1 MTGSAADD
9 FHHAMSE
16 PILRATHISKN
27 FKSVKALD
35 GVELTLRGGEI
46 HALMGENG
54 AGKSTLI
61 KAITGVHPPDGG
73 TIELKGVRIS
83 PRSPREA
90 ELAGIS
96 TVYQEV
102 NLIPT
107 LSIADNILLGRQ
119 PRRFGCLRKREMK
132 RRAEAALTR
141 LGLKLDVGR
150 RLDSC
155 SMAVQQMVAIARAL
169 DIQAKVLIL
178 DEPTSSLDERE
189 VKFLFDIMRQLRD
202 QGMAIVFVTHFL
214 GQVYAV
220 ADRITVLRN
229 GKFVGEFPT
238 TELPR
243 LKLIAAMVGRELEA
257 MEHLREEAP
266 AAARAEVLLRAN
278 GLGKRGLMYPIDLE
292 IATGEVMGL
301 AGLLGSG
308 RTETAKML
316 FGIEIPDDGELQLA
330 GKTIAIRSARQAIR
344 EGLAFCSEDRK
355 SEGLV
360 PHLSVRE
367 NLILAIQANRGPL
380 RLLPRK
386 EQETLTEHYIRALN
400 IKTPDAETPIQNL
413 SGGNQQKVLLGR
425 WLALQPKLIILDE
438 PTRGIDVGAK
448 AEIEKLVHSLRGRGM
463 AVLYISSDLEELER
477 VCQRVAVLRD
487 RRKVGELSG
496 GNIHVD
502 RILNLIARHNE

>member
-1 MTGSAADD
+1 MN
-9 FHHAMSE
+9 E
-16 PILRATHISKN
+16 PILRARNISKA
-27 FKSVKALD
+27 FQSVKALD
-35 GVELTLRGGEI
+35 QVELTLRGGEI

-61 KAITGVHPPDGG
+61 KTITGVYSPDSGV
-73 TIELKGVRIS
+73 IEFAGSPIS

-90 ELAGIS
+90 ESLGIS

-132 RRAEAALTR
+132 RRAEAALGR
-141 LGLKLDVGR
+141 LGLRLDVGR
-150 RLDSC
+150 RLNSC

-169 DIQAKVLIL
+169 DVQARVLIL

-189 VKFLFDIMRQLRD
+189 VKFLFDIMRRLSAD
-202 QGMAIVFVTHFL
+202 GLGILFVTHFL

-229 GKFVGEFPT
+229 GKFVGEYPT
-238 TELPR
+238 AELPR
-243 LKLIAAMVGRELEA
+243 PKLIGAMVGRNFEEL
-257 MEHLREEAP
+257 EHLREESAAP
-266 AAARAEVLLRAN
+266 VTGEVFLQAR
-278 GLGKRGLMYPIDLE
+278 GLGRRGWMNPIDLD
-292 IATGEVMGL
+292 IAAGEVMGL

-316 FGIEIPDDGELQLA
+316 FGIEAPDQGELRLG
-330 GKTIAIRSARQAIR
+330 GKTVAFRSARQAIR
-344 EGLAFCSEDRK
+344 HGLAFCSEDRK
-355 SEGLV
+355 TEGLV

-367 NLILAIQANRGPL
+367 NLILALQARRGPA

-386 EQETLTEHYIRALN
+386 EQEQLAEHYITALK
-400 IKTPDAETPIQNL
+400 IKVPNPETPIQNL
-413 SGGNQQKVLLGR
+413 SGGNQQKVLLAR

-448 AEIEKLVHSLRGRGM
+448 AEIEKLVQTLRGRGM
-463 AVLYISSDLEELER
+463 AVLFISSDLEELER
-477 VCQRVAVLRD
+477 VCQRVTVLRD
-487 RRKVGELSG
+487 RKKAGELSG
-496 GNIHVD
+496 ANIQVD
-502 RILNLIARHNE
+502 RILNLIAQHHE